1 MFFVVFFAYKDSQ
14 LDCLG
19 KANDMLRRL
28 GRWFHKKPGFTETGN
43 VERISQKVCF
53 GERFFRGPW

>member
-19 KANDMLRRL
+19 KANDMLGRL
-28 GRWFHKKPGFTETGN
+28 GRWFDKSLGLLKP
-43 VERISQKVCF
+43 
-53 GERFFRGPW
+53 